1 MTTHKAQLE
10 TLIVQMTTNC
20 NKLHLEVAELTAQ
33 TSSDSQ
39 DKAKTSEVSELKA
52 RMTVLNGVIE
62 KLSKYYLELAGLQS
76 FMEKNMLSST
86 KLTEI
91 EVDLNRIEQEKF
103 SA

>member
-1 MTTHKAQLE
+1 
-10 TLIVQMTTNC
+10 
-20 NKLHLEVAELTAQ
+20 
-33 TSSDSQ
+33 
-39 DKAKTSEVSELKA
+39 
-52 RMTVLNGVIE
+52 MTVLNGVIE

-76 FMEKNMLSST
+76 FMEKNMLSSA

>member
-39 DKAKTSEVSELKA
+39 DKAKTSEVS
-52 RMTVLNGVIE
+52 
-62 KLSKYYLELAGLQS
+62 
-76 FMEKNMLSST
+76 
-86 KLTEI
+86 
-91 EVDLNRIEQEKF
+91 
-103 SA
+103 